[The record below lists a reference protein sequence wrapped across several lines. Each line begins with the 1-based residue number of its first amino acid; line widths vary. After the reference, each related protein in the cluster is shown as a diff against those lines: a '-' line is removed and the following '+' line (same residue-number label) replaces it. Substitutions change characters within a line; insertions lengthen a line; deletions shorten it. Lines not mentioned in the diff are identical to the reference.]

1 MKVATRV
8 LPVTPGERPE
18 LAAIEANIVAQRGA
32 ISPLYQMLL
41 NSAPLATGWEQLL
54 TAVRNQ
60 SSVPA
65 DLRELVILRV
75 ATLNRAP
82 FEFAAHVPHARRS
95 GVTEEKLAA
104 LKDATNLG
112 PFTEQERAIL
122 ALADA
127 MTVNVQVPDTVFA
140 AAVAGFDAQTQVE
153 LVATIAAYNMV
164 SRFLEAL
171 RIGH

>member
-18 LAAIEANIVAQRGA
+18 LAAIEANMVAQRGA

-95 GVTEEKLAA
+95 GVTFESTDGTINHNFRTLIIDASGHLQMVFPTTGDLSDQIVAEIIKAA
-104 LKDATNLG
+104 GAPTTSVANL
-112 PFTEQERAIL
+112 PASAPR
-122 ALADA
+122 
-127 MTVNVQVPDTVFA
+127 PP
-140 AAVAGFDAQTQVE
+140 
-153 LVATIAAYNMV
+153 
-164 SRFLEAL
+164 
-171 RIGH
+171 H